1 MAKAPKPVADE
12 ATEPKT
18 DAVAQ
23 ANELVANT
31 DDNIVAPIIAP
42 EPNAEA
48 QATDPGATLESV
60 DVIVLTTAAMADDGT
75 RRDAGATLIVGEDI
89 DAVRARDLIDNHR
102 AYDPVALAEAEA
114 RAEAEAESERIAN
127 EQAD

>member
-1 MAKAPKPVADE
+1 MAKANKPVADQ

-18 DAVAQ
+18 DALDQ
-23 ANELVANT
+23 AGDQVTKTEADVIT
-31 DDNIVAPIIAP
+31 PIIALAP
-42 EPNAEA
+42 DVKA
-48 QATDPGATLESV
+48 QATDRVATLEAV
-60 DVIVLTTAAMADDGT
+60 ETIVLTTAAMADDGT

-102 AYDPVALAEAEA
+102 AYDPVALADAEA
-114 RAEAEAESERIAN
+114 RAEAEAEAERIAS